1 MTSYVAAIT
10 GVVLTIALFGWLGYR
25 RGVVATLGR
34 CLLAGAIGGLLC
46 LLGLLPVG
54 PPGPHVLFACG
65 VAGTAILAVSL
76 MWAGYRLARSEDRWA
91 AWPRRF
97 DRVAGAGAGVL
108 AAVFLCVVA
117 ASAGAV
123 LLPPL
128 DEQNGGT
135 PRATGGTGPAGVRR
149 ACEDI
154 AGLVGGR
161 FRSLTGTVGD
171 IPREVR
177 ALVLI
182 LNASRAEHARL
193 AEKHDLVR
201 LLDVPAVEAALDD
214 AEYLALVDRCR
225 GGDPRAIARVSSS
238 PVTRRLARSPEVRD
252 VLRSIRPS
260 DLAADLEAVA
270 VSESAEPGD

>member
-1 MTSYVAAIT
+1 MISYAAAIT
-10 GVVLTIALFGWLGYR
+10 GVVLTIGLFGWLGYR
-25 RGVVATLGR
+25 RGLVATLGR
-34 CLLAGAIGGLLC
+34 CLLAGAVGGLLC

-54 PPGPHVLFACG
+54 PTGSHVLFAGG
-65 VAGTAILAVSL
+65 VAGAAVLAVAL
-76 MWAGYRLARSEDRWA
+76 MWAGYRLARSEGRWA

-97 DRVAGAGAGVL
+97 DRIGGAGTGVL
-108 AAVFLCVVA
+108 AAVLLCVVA

-123 LLPPL
+123 LLPL
-128 DEQNGGT
+128 DEQNGGAPQVT
-135 PRATGGTGPAGVRR
+135 AGTGSAGVRR

-171 IPREVR
+171 VPREVR

-182 LNASRAEHARL
+182 LNASRAEHVRL

-214 AEYLALVDRCR
+214 AEYLALIDRCR

-260 DLAADLEAVA
+260 DLAADLEAMA
-270 VSESAEPGD
+270 DPKSADNGD